1 MHIPWLIIKKFNFF
15 DLKKTGLKKL
25 NQNKFKTSP
34 WINDIVNK
42 NNFSL
47 KNIKLPIKLIKI
59 KVKDLGF
66 KKPVQLKKIY
76 IKAKQKNLLLVPPE
90 IAIYSRLLYKNQKIG
105 EWLRFATPF
114 NSMID
119 SDKVP
124 HLPKLGKA
132 LGYLFLETYWSY
144 PNAIFHPNN
153 EFIFI
158 NK

>member
-42 NNFSL
+42 NNFNL

-76 IKAKQKNLLLVPPE
+76 IKANLKK
-90 IAIYSRLLYKNQKIG
+90 S
-105 EWLRFATPF
+105 
-114 NSMID
+114 
-119 SDKVP
+119 
-124 HLPKLGKA
+124 
-132 LGYLFLETYWSY
+132 
-144 PNAIFHPNN
+144 
-153 EFIFI
+153 
-158 NK
+158 